1 MKSFIIHIILKFI
14 KLIINYTP
22 FLFEILLWKIK
33 ILLKH
38 ILKYRKKVIKS
49 NLTNSFGKTFSNDEI
64 ELIMNQYYEVLIRY
78 FRESMYIMAWPK
90 EKLLN
95 AIRPSNTEEWERFS
109 AMNTSCI
116 VTASHYGNWEMNMV
130 LFPTLIKSRVVAFYK
145 PISNKLIDSVMH
157 NIRSKYGLE
166 LYPIEQTARIMT
178 KLKHEQ
184 VMYIFIGDQTPVN
197 MNGVYWNTFL
207 NQKTPWLNGAEKLA
221 KKYNLPVVYL
231 KQIPESVQQENL
243 FYTLDI
249 LPISDGKDIGE
260 VKVTEKYTRILEEE
274 IISTPKYWL
283 WSHKR
288 WKRAHFFKEE

>member
-22 FLFEILLWKIK
+22 LIFEILLWNIK
-33 ILLKH
+33 I
-38 ILKYRKKVIKS
+38 ILKYILHYRKKVIKS
-49 NLTNSFGKTFSNDEI
+49 NLTNSLGKELSTNEI
-64 ELIMNQYYEVLIRY
+64 SFIVHQYYDVLIRY

-90 EKLLN
+90 EKLMT
-95 AIRPSNTEEWERFS
+95 AIKPSNSSEWLKFVDI
-109 AMNTSCI
+109 NTSCI

-130 LFPTLIKSRVVAFYK
+130 LFPTLINARVIAFYK
-145 PISNKLIDSVMH
+145 PISNKLINDVMH
-157 NIRSKYGLE
+157 NIRSQYGLE

-178 KLKHEQ
+178 KLKNEK

-207 NQKTPWLNGAEKLA
+207 NQKTPWLTGAEKLA
-221 KKYNLPVVYL
+221 KKYSFPVVYL
-231 KQIPESVQQENL
+231 KQIPEEIKQENV

-249 LPISDGKDIGE
+249 IAINGEEDIIDGI
-260 VKVTEKYTRILEEE
+260 VTEKYTRILEAE
-274 IISTPKYWL
+274 IRSKPQYWL

-288 WKRAHFFKEE
+288 WKRAQLFKEE

>member
-1 MKSFIIHIILKFI
+1 MKSFILNIILKFI
-14 KLIINYTP
+14 KFIINYTP
-22 FLFEILLWKIK
+22 LLFEILLWKIK
-33 ILLKH
+33 I
-38 ILKYRKKVIKS
+38 ILKYILQYRKKVIIS
-49 NLTNSFGKTFSNDEI
+49 NLNNSFGQGLTKNDLDAI
-64 ELIMNQYYEVLIRY
+64 TDQYYDVLIRY

-95 AIRPSNTEEWERFS
+95 AIRPSNSLEWQKFS
-109 AMNTSCI
+109 AMNSSCI

-130 LFPTLIKSRVVAFYK
+130 LFPTLIKARVVAFYK

-178 KLKHEQ
+178 KLKHEKI
-184 VMYIFIGDQTPVN
+184 MYIFIGDQTPVN

-221 KKYNLPVVYL
+221 KKYNFPVVYL
-231 KQIPESVQQENL
+231 KQIPESVQRKNVY
-243 FYTLDI
+243 YTLDI
-249 LPISDGKDIGE
+249 IPISDGKKMEDVHI
-260 VKVTEKYTRILEEE
+260 TEKYAAILEEE
-274 IISTPKYWL
+274 IISNPPYWL

>member
-1 MKSFIIHIILKFI
+1 LKSFIIHIIVKFI

-22 FLFEILLWKIK
+22 ILFEILLWKIK

-49 NLTNSFGKTFSNDEI
+49 NLKNSFGKTLSNNEI
-64 ELIMNQYYEVLIRY
+64 ESVMHQYYDVLIRY

-95 AIRPSNTEEWERFS
+95 AIRPSNSVEWQKIAEINS
-109 AMNTSCI
+109 SYI

-130 LFPTLIKSRVVAFYK
+130 LLPTLINTRVVAFYK
-145 PISNKLIDSVMH
+145 PISNKLINNIMH
-157 NIRSKYGLE
+157 DIRSKYGLE

-178 KLKHEQ
+178 KLKNEKI
-184 VMYIFIGDQTPVN
+184 MYIFIGDQTPVN

-221 KKYNLPVVYL
+221 KKYHLPVVYL
-231 KQIPESVQQENL
+231 KQIPEEIKQAKV

-249 LPISDGKDIGE
+249 ISINDGKDILADS
-260 VKVTEKYTRILEEE
+260 VTENYTRILEAE
-274 IISTPKYWL
+274 IISKPQYWL

-288 WKRAHFFKEE
+288 WKRAHLFNEK

>member
-22 FLFEILLWKIK
+22 ILFEILLWKIK

-38 ILKYRKKVIKS
+38 LLKYRKKVIKS
-49 NLTNSFGKTFSNDEI
+49 NLTNSFEKTLSNDEI
-64 ELIMNQYYEVLIRY
+64 ELIMNQYYDVLIRY

-90 EKLLN
+90 EKLMT
-95 AIRPSNTEEWERFS
+95 AIRPSNSIEWQRFS
-109 AMNTSCI
+109 SMNTSCI

-145 PISNKLIDSVMH
+145 PISNKAINNVMH
-157 NIRSKYGLE
+157 GIRSKYGLE

-178 KLKHEQ
+178 KLKNEQ
-184 VMYIFIGDQTPVN
+184 IMYIFIGDQTPVN

-207 NQKTPWLNGAEKLA
+207 NQKTPWLNGTEKLA
-221 KKYNLPVVYL
+221 KKYKLPVVYL
-231 KQIPESVQQENL
+231 KQIPEHVEREKV

-249 LPISDGKDIGE
+249 IPICEGFTLENEDI
-260 VKVTEKYTRILEEE
+260 TEKYTRILEKE
-274 IISTPKYWL
+274 IISNPQFWL

-288 WKRAHFFKEE
+288 WKRAHLFQE